1 MDVTH
6 PAHRSWADLFLLTL
20 RYLGDVPKTQG
31 KNLHTLRGE
40 KPACLKV
47 GMEFSSLKGF
57 PASPVS
63 PGQFS
68 SFSAKSW
75 PHSLHVKSGLV
86 ARLDLA

>member
-1 MDVTH
+1 MGRT
-6 PAHRSWADLFLLTL
+6 
-20 RYLGDVPKTQG
+20 
-31 KNLHTLRGE
+31 LHTLQGQ
-40 KPACLKV
+40 KPARLKV

-57 PASPVS
+57 TASPVS

-75 PHSLHVKSGLV
+75 LHSQDVKSDLV